1 MSKCTEIRIAGF
13 GGQGVILAGY
23 VLGKAATIYENKYAT
38 LTQSYGPE
46 SRGSACSAQI
56 ILSDSEIFYPALIQP
71 DILVVMSQEAEA
83 KFSNQVKK
91 EGLILYD
98 SCLVTPSVNAARL
111 AGIPATDLA
120 ADLGKKIVANMII
133 LGFLARQTNAVSL
146 DALKQAVISIVA
158 KQHLELNM
166 KALETGYS
174 YLPSKPVEVE
184 T

>member
-1 MSKCTEIRIAGF
+1 MPNRTEIKIAGF
-13 GGQGVILAGY
+13 GGQGVLLAGY
-23 VLGKAATIYENKYAT
+23 ILGKAGSIYSNKHAT

-98 SCLVTPSVNAARL
+98 SCLVTP
-111 AGIPATDLA
+111 
-120 ADLGKKIVANMII
+120 
-133 LGFLARQTNAVSL
+133 
-146 DALKQAVISIVA
+146 
-158 KQHLELNM
+158 
-166 KALETGYS
+166 
-174 YLPSKPVEVE
+174 
-184 T
+184 